1 MSDMRTLFNPK
12 TIALV
17 GATDRETS
25 VVRTIL
31 DNLLQSGDRKVFPVN
46 PSRETVLGLPCF
58 RNVRDVPEHI
68 DVAVIA
74 VRKELVPQCL
84 EDCGA
89 AGVEGVI
96 IVSSGFRE
104 AGPEGKELEDEVI
117 AIREKYG
124 MRIIGPNSVGIIRP
138 TVGLNTTPI
147 EETPDKGNIAFITE
161 SGAFGRALLEW
172 GIASH
177 IGFSL
182 IASLGSMVD
191 VGFGD
196 LIDFLGEDPYTRS
209 IMIYMEHGIG
219 DAKRFASAAK
229 GFSRSKP
236 IIVLRPLPADEDDE
250 TARTLAGSMAGH
262 NRMYDALFKRI
273 GVVRVKEAADI
284 FNTGGVL
291 HSRRLPKGPGLL
303 IITNAG
309 GVGTMA
315 TNTLVEMGGKPAVLS
330 GESLAELDRFLPH
343 YWNRQNPIY
352 LLRDADVGRFTQSI
366 SIGLKDPAVDGVLIV
381 YTYQAA
387 AKSDELARAV
397 VSLAGQSQ
405 KPIITC
411 FMGGM
416 GVREGKELLLEHNI
430 PHYDTPEEA
439 VKTYIYMCRY
449 ERNLE
454 LLYETPAELAV
465 DRAPPKN
472 NLRVA
477 VKNALAK
484 ETDFFGGEDSARFL
498 ANYGIPT
505 LKAQTAVNVE
515 EAVFRA
521 KLIGYPVVLKVVSPD
536 IYDRADVGG
545 LAIGVKDEQELRSEF
560 GRLLTRM
567 KDQAPAARITGV
579 TVQRMLEKIDYQ
591 VMLGAKRDS
600 TFGTVIV
607 FGMGGVGVQVFRDFS
622 VGLPPL
628 NQTLARRLME
638 ETRVYGMLGGYKG
651 RPPADLRK
659 LEEIIV
665 VFSNLIVDFP
675 EIAEMDI
682 NPIAVSGGKPYALD
696 SRIILRGELA
706 GPPQQ
711 YPHLIITPYPTRYVT
726 PWTLPDG
733 TEVLLRP
740 VRPEDEPLEHEML
753 TSLSEETLRTR
764 FFQPVK
770 TITHEMHV
778 RFCNIDYDRE
788 IAIVAEIREKERR
801 RIIGIS
807 RLIIEPSF
815 RSGEYAVIVHDD
827 FHGKGL
833 GYKLVDVL
841 IGIAQDKGLEQFMGY
856 VQAGNTKMLG
866 VCKRLGF
873 SVHTLPDR
881 TCEVTLTLK

>member
-1 MSDMRTLFNPK
+1 MSDITTLFDPK

-17 GATDRETS
+17 GATDKETS

-31 DNLLQSGDRKVFPVN
+31 DNLLLSKDRKIFPVN
-46 PSRETVLGLPCF
+46 PSRESVLGLPCF
-58 RNVRDVPEHI
+58 KNVRDIPEHV
-68 DVAVIA
+68 DVTIIA
-74 VRKELVPQCL
+74 VRKELVPQCV

-89 AGVEGVI
+89 AGIDGVI

-104 AGPEGKELEDEVI
+104 AGPEGKKLEDEVVS
-117 AIREKYG
+117 IRNKYG

-138 TVGLNTTPI
+138 TVGLNTSPI

-229 GFSRSKP
+229 GFSSNKP

-250 TARTLAGSMAGH
+250 TARTLSGSMVGH

-273 GVVRVKEAADI
+273 GVVRIKEAADI
-284 FNTGGVL
+284 FNTVGVL
-291 HSRRLPKGPGLL
+291 HSRRLPKGPRLL
-303 IITNAG
+303 IVTNAG

-315 TNTLVEMGGKPAVLS
+315 TNTLVELGGKPAVLS
-330 GESLAELDRFLPH
+330 EESLRELDRFLPH

-352 LLRDADVGRFTQSI
+352 LLRDADVERFTQTI
-366 SIGLKDPAVDGVLIV
+366 SICLKDPGVDGVLIV

-387 AKSDELARAV
+387 ARSDELARAV
-397 VSLAGQSQ
+397 ISLAGQSQ
-405 KPIITC
+405 KPIITS

-416 GVREGKELLLEHNI
+416 GVIEGKKLLLEHNM

-439 VKTYIYMCRY
+439 VKTYIYMYRY

-465 DRAPPKN
+465 DRTLPKN
-472 NLRVA
+472 NLLVT
-477 VKNALAK
+477 VKNALIK
-484 ETDFFGGEDSARFL
+484 GTNFFGGEEAARFL
-498 ANYGIPT
+498 VNYGIPT
-505 LKAQTAVNVE
+505 IKAGTAVTVE
-515 EAVFRA
+515 EAIFRA
-521 KLIGYPVVLKVVSPD
+521 KNIGYPVVLKVISPD
-536 IYDRADVGG
+536 IYERADVGG
-545 LAIGVKDEQELRSEF
+545 LVIGVKDEEELRSEF
-560 GRLLTRM
+560 GRLLNRL
-567 KDQAPAARITGV
+567 KDQAPSAQITGV
-579 TVQRMLEKIDYQ
+579 TIQRMLEKIDYQ
-591 VMLGAKRDS
+591 VMLGAKRDP

-638 ETRVYGMLGGYKG
+638 ETRVYGMLSGYKG

-682 NPIAVSGGKPYALD
+682 NPIAISDGKPYALD
-696 SRIILRGELA
+696 SRIILKGESTGTA
-706 GPPQQ
+706 KH

-764 FFQPVK
+764 FFQPIK
-770 TITHEMHV
+770 NITHEMHV

-788 IAIVAEIREKERR
+788 IAIVAEIREKDRR

-807 RLIIEPSF
+807 RLIIEPGF
-815 RSGEYAVIVHDD
+815 KSGEYAVVVHDD

-841 IGIAQDKGLEQFMGY
+841 IGIAQDKGLEEFRGY

-873 SVHTLPDR
+873 GMETLPDR
-881 TCEVTLTLK
+881 TCEVKLTLK

>member
-1 MSDMRTLFNPK
+1 MRTLFNPR

-17 GATDRETS
+17 GATEKENS
-25 VVRTIL
+25 VVRIIL
-31 DNLLQSGDRKVFPVN
+31 DNLLLSTDRKVYPVN
-46 PSRETVLGLPCF
+46 PTHDTVLGLPCF
-58 RNVRDVPEHI
+58 KNVRDIPEPV

-74 VRKELVPQCL
+74 VRKELVPQCA

-89 AGVEGVI
+89 SGVGGLI
-96 IVSSGFRE
+96 IVTSGFRE
-104 AGPEGKELEDEVI
+104 AGPEGRKLEDEVI
-117 AIREKYG
+117 ATGKKYG

-161 SGAFGRALLEW
+161 SGAFGRALLER
-172 GIASH
+172 GIASR
-177 IGFSL
+177 IGFSM

-229 GFSRSKP
+229 GFSSNKP

-250 TARTLAGSMAGH
+250 SARTLAGCMVGH

-284 FNTGGVL
+284 FNAGGVL
-291 HSRRLPKGPGLL
+291 HSRRLPRGPRLL
-303 IITNAG
+303 VVTNAG
-309 GVGTMA
+309 GVGTLAM
-315 TNTLVEMGGKPAVLS
+315 NTLIELGGKPAVLS
-330 GESLAELDRFLPH
+330 AESLAELDKFLPP

-352 LLRDADVGRFTQSI
+352 LLRDADVGRFTQTI
-366 SIGLKDPAVDGVLIV
+366 STGLKDPEVDGVLIV

-387 AKSDELARAV
+387 ARSDELARAV
-397 VSLAGQSQ
+397 ASLAGQSQ

-411 FMGGM
+411 FMGGL
-416 GVREGKELLLEHNI
+416 GVVEGNKVLLEHNI

-439 VKTYIYMCRY
+439 VKTYVYMYRY

-472 NLRVA
+472 NLRVT

-484 ETDFFGGEDSARFL
+484 GLNFFGGEEATRFL
-498 ANYGIPT
+498 TNYGIPT
-505 LKAQTAVNVE
+505 LKAQTALNVE
-515 EAVFRA
+515 EALFRA
-521 KLIGYPVVLKVVSPD
+521 KNIGYPVVLKVISPD

-545 LAIGVKDEQELRSEF
+545 LAIGVKDEEELRTEF
-560 GRLLTRM
+560 GGLLKRF
-567 KDQAPAARITGV
+567 KEQAPSAHVAGV
-579 TVQRMLEKIDYQ
+579 TVQRLLEKIDYQ
-591 VMLGAKRDS
+591 VMLGAKRDP

-607 FGMGGVGVQVFRDFS
+607 FGMGGVGVQVFRDFA

-682 NPIAVSGGKPYALD
+682 NPIAISDGKPYALD
-696 SRIILRGELA
+696 SRIILKGEPA
-706 GPPQQ
+706 GTSQQ

-764 FFQPVK
+764 FFQPIK
-770 TITHEMHV
+770 NITHEMHV

-788 IAIVAEIREKERR
+788 IAIVAEIREKDRR

-815 RSGEYAVIVHDD
+815 RSGEYAVVVHDD

-841 IGIAQDKGLEQFMGY
+841 IGIAQDKGLEEFKGY
-856 VQAGNTKMLG
+856 VQAGNNKMLG

-873 SVHTLPDR
+873 SLETLPDR
-881 TCEVTLTLK
+881 TCEVRLALK